1 MVGGRL
7 VGGRWDG
14 GRRVYFK
21 ESYSIPNN
29 VWKFFEN
36 QMEQSAGMFH
46 NNYQKQDSQKM
57 LRNID
62 MDLHAR

>member
-1 MVGGRL
+1 MGLFV
-7 VGGRWDG
+7 
-14 GRRVYFK
+14 

-36 QMEQSAGMFH
+36 QMEQNAGMFH

>member
-14 GRRVYFK
+14 GGRVYFV

-46 NNYQKQDSQKM
+46 NNYQKQVSQKM

>member
-1 MVGGRL
+1 MGLFV
-7 VGGRWDG
+7 
-14 GRRVYFK
+14 

-36 QMEQSAGMFH
+36 QMEQNAGMFH

-62 MDLHAR
+62 MVCMLDNLISVQTNNI